1 MPKFTPSPISPA
13 RLAAFDV
20 LLAVEGGSYASDDLR
35 LRSVTL
41 SPRDAGLAG
50 QIVFGCLRFQNQL
63 DFLIA
68 RYSGRKAPELDAE
81 LRIALRAAIFQ
92 MRYLERV
99 PAHAAVHN
107 SVEFVKKRQRA
118 ATGLANAV
126 LRKVNRDA
134 VSWPDRPTA
143 ESCPE
148 WLMRRWQY
156 SFGEETATGIA
167 HAALQEP
174 QHYVRIPEGAAAPD
188 GLKLEATALACC
200 YRVLGGAV
208 PALRFQDI
216 GSQSIVPL
224 LGLAPGQS
232 YLDLCAAPGNKTM
245 QALETTLGRVVLCD
259 LSFERLRDVPPVAD
273 RVVLDAIEAL
283 PFAVKFDRI
292 LVDAPCTGT
301 GTLAGNPEIKWR
313 IKPGD
318 FSRFHSRQTAIL
330 SNALRVLAPKGLLV
344 YATCSLEHEENEDV
358 VKSVLAEF
366 PNVHCEKEIYRIP
379 GRDEGDGFYA
389 AVISRSSDPQEDFS
403 AVHPQQHQPIDQ
415 QHGCAE

>member
-1 MPKFTPSPISPA
+1 LPKFTPSSISPA
-13 RLAAFDV
+13 RLAAFDS
-20 LLAVEGGSYASDDLR
+20 LLAVEEGSYASDDLR

-41 SPRDAGLAG
+41 AARDAGLAA

-63 DFLIA
+63 DYLLA
-68 RYSGRKAPELDAE
+68 RYSGRQARDLDPAV
-81 LRIALRAAIFQ
+81 RVALRAAIFQ

-126 LRKVNRDA
+126 LRKVNREP
-134 VSWPDRPTA
+134 VPWPDRATA

-156 SFGEETATGIA
+156 SFGEEQALGIA
-167 HAALQEP
+167 RAALVEP
-174 QHYVRIPEGAAAPD
+174 NHYVRIPESREVPA
-188 GLKLEATALACC
+188 GLDAEATTVPGC
-200 YRVLGGAV
+200 YRLRAGPSGT
-208 PALRFQDI
+208 LRFHDI

-224 LGLAPGQS
+224 LQLEAGQS
-232 YLDLCAAPGNKTM
+232 YLDLCAAPGNKSS
-245 QALETTLGRVVLCD
+245 QALETPLGLAVLCD
-259 LSFERLRDVPPVAD
+259 ASFDRLQQMSAQAPRLLLDATEPLPFSTSFE
-273 RVVLDAIEAL
+273 
-283 PFAVKFDRI
+283 RI

-313 IKPGD
+313 IKPAD
-318 FSRFHSRQTAIL
+318 FSRFHAKQTAIL
-330 SNALRVLAPKGLLV
+330 SNALRALSPQGRLV

-358 VKSVLAEF
+358 VKEVLADF
-366 PNVHCEKEIYRIP
+366 PSFQCQRQVYRIP

-389 AVISRSSDPQEDFS
+389 AVISASDPQENL
-403 AVHPQQHQPIDQ
+403 APEHP
-415 QHGCAE
+415 